1 MAQMQ
6 KSGKVFVLV
15 TKQNVGTTTGT
26 FPNKTVV
33 LSGKGIDSGA
43 DFGTTLTIKA
53 GTRGR
58 DPNNATIGFSGGIN
72 YQAIDDGGDV
82 DPDPDDKSGN
92 GNGTDDKSG
101 ETTPKV
107 VTLGF
112 KGTISGVSDL
122 TPYVNMSIN
131 FLDGRGFI
139 DIKNVAK
146 SIQVD
151 DDTTATLRVSV
162 SGEAAVSNVAIT
174 PLGKG
179 VVLQT
184 PTGKSFEEDESPKDF
199 NITIADGN
207 TLAATNMAVK
217 VTVARITTG
226 EEDNRDDDSKF
237 PGG

>member
-1 MAQMQ
+1 MPQIH
-6 KSGKVFVLV
+6 KTGKVFVLV

-26 FPNKTVV
+26 FPDQKVR
-33 LSGKGIDSGA
+33 LSGKGVDSGA

-58 DPNNATIGFSGGIN
+58 DPNNATIGMGGGIN
-72 YQAIDDGGDV
+72 YQAQDDSGDV
-82 DPDPDDKSGN
+82 GSGEDDKS

-101 ETTPKV
+101 ETTPTVK
-107 VTLGF
+107 TLGF

-162 SGEAAVSNVAIT
+162 SGEATVSNIAIA

-184 PTGKSFEEDESPKDF
+184 PDGKSFEEDESPKDF

-207 TLAATNMAVK
+207 TLAATNMTVK
-217 VTVARITTG
+217 VSVARITAG
-226 EEDNRDDDSKF
+226 EEEFFEDEKF